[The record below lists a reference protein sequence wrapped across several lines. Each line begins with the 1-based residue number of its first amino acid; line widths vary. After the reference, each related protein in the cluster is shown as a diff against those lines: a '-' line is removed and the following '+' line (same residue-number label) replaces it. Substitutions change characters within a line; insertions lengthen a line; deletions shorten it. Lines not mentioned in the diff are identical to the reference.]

1 MEELQIFSFEEN
13 DVRTIIINNQ
23 PYFVAADV
31 CTVLEIKNSRDAV
44 NRLEDDEKATS
55 VVPTHYGDKLM
66 HVINKSGLYA
76 LIFSSRKDEAKRF
89 RKWVTSEVLPA
100 IRKTGNYETP
110 KDSMEIMRLQFEALD
125 QTNKKVDTIEKDVTY
140 LKDEVK
146 LDAGEYNFIAKH
158 VRRNVMEIIQ
168 RFDFAN
174 TQEVKQALFKDI
186 NSGLNENDF
195 LEYRGTFAAEGST
208 LAVFAVN
215 VSAPKGLYESFF
227 YLNHKQLCIMINY
240 GQSVTDIQVNEIHVL
255 KETK

>member
-13 DVRTIIINNQ
+13 DVRTTVINNQ

-44 NRLEDDEKATS
+44 SRLEDDEKATS

-66 HVINKSGLYA
+66 HVINESGLYA
-76 LIFSSRKDEAKRF
+76 LIFSSRKEEAKRF
-89 RKWVTSEVLPA
+89 RRWVTSEVLPQ
-100 IRKTGNYETP
+100 IRKTGKYEAP
-110 KDSMEIMRLQFEALD
+110 KDPMEIMRLQFEALD

-168 RFDFAN
+168 RFGFADS
-174 TQEVKQALFKDI
+174 QEVKQALFKDI
-186 NSGLNENDF
+186 NSGLNEVCGIKTRTQLRQKHFNKAMDYINVWVPSTATRLKVQQLT
-195 LEYRGTFAAEGST
+195 LEFADSQEG
-208 LAVFAVN
+208 
-215 VSAPKGLYESFF
+215 
-227 YLNHKQLCIMINY
+227 
-240 GQSVTDIQVNEIHVL
+240 GQANL
-255 KETK
+255 